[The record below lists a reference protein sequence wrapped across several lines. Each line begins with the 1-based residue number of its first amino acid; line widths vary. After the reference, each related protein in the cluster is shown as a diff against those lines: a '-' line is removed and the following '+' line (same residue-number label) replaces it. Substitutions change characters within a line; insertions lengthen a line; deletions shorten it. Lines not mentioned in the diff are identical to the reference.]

1 MDNNANPN
9 QNDNVLIFCKINNN
23 DDSSK
28 MKNEKDFIKDMLRG
42 RQKI

>member
-9 QNDNVLIFCKINNN
+9 QNDNVLIFFKIINN